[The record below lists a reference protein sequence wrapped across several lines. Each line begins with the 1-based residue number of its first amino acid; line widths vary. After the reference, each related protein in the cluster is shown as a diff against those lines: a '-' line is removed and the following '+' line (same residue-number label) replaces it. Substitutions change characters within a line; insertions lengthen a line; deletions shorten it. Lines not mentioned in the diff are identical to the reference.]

1 MFSDKAQSSGKVK
14 SFGFEQRLSVRPA
27 VAVLAGIV
35 LLAGPTS
42 AVAQHGGGGGGGG
55 RGMGGGSGVSVGR
68 PGGVSEK
75 DDLKDFHRALA
86 LQATPEQIAAF
97 RKVAQ
102 YTQAASD
109 QMQSFRESLQKAA
122 VVPPLTERSAAVDE
136 ALARARAGNQN
147 FLTSF
152 SDAQKSGL
160 QDLTKK
166 MARADSELDKQSK
179 LLDEAGKS
187 VPSATEPLASAAAA
201 LEKELAVFQ
210 NEQLALGR
218 EMGILLSD
226 DNVAFKLPTVTNS
239 INVAGQSIALPTSG
253 TASRASAENSQNV
266 YSLELTSDLSDL
278 QQNISAILRPALARS
293 PRCGQR
299 IQLQEAGLTPAVP
312 AVLVIA
318 TLHYERWA
326 CALGSTQADPTE
338 VDDAEATIEVKLTP
352 AVRDTGVAFTSEI
365 TRVQAEGFLRNS
377 LRSGDLGADLR
388 EQIAASLLSILQK
401 ATDFKAILPPTAQ
414 LSATLQKI
422 QFQDAGADELGLV
435 IDGRLQLSDE
445 QAKQFAVQLRQ
456 NVSARSTA
464 AQ

>member
-1 MFSDKAQSSGKVK
+1 MFSDKAQSSWKVK
-14 SFGFEQRLSVRPA
+14 SAGFEPRLSVRPA
-27 VAVLAGIV
+27 VAVLTGIV

-42 AVAQHGGGGGGGG
+42 AVAQHGGGGGGG
-55 RGMGGGSGVSVGR
+55 RGMGGGSGVSAGR
-68 PGGVSEK
+68 PDGVSER

-97 RKVAQ
+97 RKIAQ
-102 YTQAASD
+102 YTQAARD
-109 QMQSFRESLQKAA
+109 QLQSFLESLQKAVSA
-122 VVPPLTERSAAVDE
+122 PPLTERSAAVDE
-136 ALARARAGNQN
+136 ALAGARAGNQN

-166 MARADSELDKQSK
+166 LAKSDSELDKQSK

-187 VPSATEPLASAAAA
+187 VPSATELLSSAAAA

-226 DNVAFKLPTVTNS
+226 ENVAFKLPTVTNS
-239 INVAGQSIALPTSG
+239 ISVAGQSISLPTSG
-253 TASRASAENSQNV
+253 TASRASAENGRNV
-266 YSLELTSDLSDL
+266 YSLQLTSDLGDL
-278 QQNISAILRPALARS
+278 QQNIPAILRPALARS
-293 PRCGQR
+293 PRCGER
-299 IQLQEAGLTPAVP
+299 IQLQEASLTPAVP
-312 AVLVIA
+312 AVLVVA

-326 CALGSTQADPTE
+326 CALGSSQADPTE

-352 AVRDTGVAFTSEI
+352 SVGDVGVAFTSEI

-377 LRSGDLGADLR
+377 LRSGDLGAELR
-388 EQIAASLLSILQK
+388 EQIAASILSILQK
-401 ATDFKAILPPTAQ
+401 ATDFKATLPPIAQ
-414 LSATLQKI
+414 LSTTLQKI
-422 QFQDAGADELGLV
+422 QFQDAGADELGLIV
-435 IDGRLQLSDE
+435 NDRLQLSDE
-445 QAKQFAVQLRQ
+445 QANQFAVQLRQ
-456 NVSARSTA
+456 NVSARSAA

>member
-1 MFSDKAQSSGKVK
+1 MFSDKALSSAKVK
-14 SFGFEQRLSVRPA
+14 SVNFELRRSACPA
-27 VAVLAGIV
+27 VVLLAGIV
-35 LLAGPTS
+35 LLTQTS
-42 AVAQHGGGGGGGG
+42 AWAQHGGGGGGGGG
-55 RGMGGGSGVSVGR
+55 RGMGGGGGGGVGR
-68 PGGVSEK
+68 PDGVSEK

-102 YTQAASD
+102 YTQTASD
-109 QMQSFRESLQKAA
+109 QLQSFRESLQKAVA
-122 VVPPLTERSAAVDE
+122 APPMAERSAAVSE
-136 ALARARAGNQN
+136 ALQKARAGNQN

-152 SDAQKSGL
+152 SDAQKSGW

-166 MARADSELDKQSK
+166 LAKSDSELDKQNK

-187 VPSATEPLASAAAA
+187 ASPATEPLPRAAAA
-201 LEKELAVFQ
+201 LQKELAVFQ

-218 EMGILLSD
+218 GMGILLSD
-226 DNVAFKLPTVTNS
+226 EGVAFKLPAVANS
-239 INVAGQSIALPTSG
+239 ITLGGQSVSLPTSG
-253 TASRASAENSQNV
+253 TASRASAENGQNV
-266 YSLELTSDLSDL
+266 YSLELTSDLSEL

-293 PRCGQR
+293 PRCGER
-299 IQLQEAGLTPAVP
+299 IQLQDASLTPAVP

-326 CALGSTQADPTE
+326 CALGSSHADPTE
-338 VDDAEATIEVKLTP
+338 VDDAQATIEVKLTP
-352 AVRDTGVAFTSEI
+352 SVRDSGVAFASEI
-365 TRVQAEGFLRNS
+365 TRVQAEGFLRNA
-377 LRSGDLGADLR
+377 LRSGDLGVDLR

-401 ATDFKAILPPTAQ
+401 ATDFKATLPPMAQ

-456 NVSARSTA
+456 NVSARSAA

>member
-1 MFSDKAQSSGKVK
+1 MFSDKAQSSWKVK
-14 SFGFEQRLSVRPA
+14 SAGFEPRLSVRPA

-42 AVAQHGGGGGGGG
+42 AVAQHGGGGGGG
-55 RGMGGGSGVSVGR
+55 RGMGGGSGVSAGR
-68 PGGVSEK
+68 PDGVSER

-97 RKVAQ
+97 RKIAQ
-102 YTQAASD
+102 YTQAARD
-109 QMQSFRESLQKAA
+109 QLQSFLESLQKAVSA
-122 VVPPLTERSAAVDE
+122 PPLTERSAAVDE
-136 ALARARAGNQN
+136 ALAGARAGNQN

-166 MARADSELDKQSK
+166 LAKSDSELDKQSK

-187 VPSATEPLASAAAA
+187 VASAAELLSSAAAA

-226 DNVAFKLPTVTNS
+226 ENVAFKLPTVTNS
-239 INVAGQSIALPTSG
+239 ISVAGQSISLPTSG
-253 TASRASAENSQNV
+253 TASRASVENGRNV
-266 YSLELTSDLSDL
+266 YSLELTSDLGDL
-278 QQNISAILRPALARS
+278 QQNIPAILRPALARS
-293 PRCGQR
+293 PRCGER
-299 IQLQEAGLTPAVP
+299 IQLQEASLTPAVP
-312 AVLVIA
+312 AVLVVA

-326 CALGSTQADPTE
+326 CALGSSQADPTE

-352 AVRDTGVAFTSEI
+352 SVGDVGVAFTSEI

-377 LRSGDLGADLR
+377 LRSGDLGAELR
-388 EQIAASLLSILQK
+388 EQIAASILSILQK
-401 ATDFKAILPPTAQ
+401 ATDFKATLPPIAQ
-414 LSATLQKI
+414 LSTSLQKI
-422 QFQDAGADELGLV
+422 QFQDAGADELGLIV
-435 IDGRLQLSDE
+435 NDRLQLSDE
-445 QAKQFAVQLRQ
+445 QANQFAVQLRQ
-456 NVSARSTA
+456 NVSERSAA